1 VRLAIRTA
9 GVAGGMLLAFFA
21 AGCGAP
27 AGHVHV
33 TAGRMST
40 TAAHTTSSRRA
51 GGGPPQATVQGCTA
65 YGVYAIEH
73 RITVTRTPAA
83 CQGLSRAEIN
93 QAAARAIIQ
102 AAGGVRKAIWR
113 KRAAEVAPFL
123 RHLFTAP
130 APVTSSLPAIASGS
144 ESGEPLG
151 RKDLAM
157 DIAAL
162 VAWLV
167 TAGSGGYLLGSWLT
181 HGGTLRSRV
190 GGTGSPP
197 AVIIGHFGLALTGLV
212 IWVIYLIAG
221 WAALAWTAVGVLLPV
236 AGLGMAALTVGL
248 PGLPSLPG
256 RPSRPVPAV
265 AGSAPAGSSPMGS
278 AAPGSATTTAT
289 AAAADAPGVPDF
301 PAGAPAGA
309 EALAEAGAPRA
320 PRPAVS
326 AKRRLSPLIVVGHGA
341 LAVTTMLL
349 VLLAALGVAAG

>member
-9 GVAGGMLLAFFA
+9 GVAGGMLLAFLA

-27 AGHVHV
+27 VGHAHV
-33 TAGRMST
+33 TASRMST
-40 TAAHTTSSRRA
+40 VAAHTTSERNA
-51 GGGPPQATVQGCTA
+51 GEGAPRGTVQDCTA

-102 AAGGVRKAIWR
+102 AAGGVRKAVWR

-130 APVTSSLPAIASGS
+130 APVTGSLPAIASGS
-144 ESGEPLG
+144 GSGEPLG
-151 RKDLAM
+151 HKDLGM

-162 VAWLV
+162 IAWLV
-167 TAGSGGYLLGSWLT
+167 TVAAGGYLLGSWLS
-181 HGGTLRSRV
+181 HGGTLRRRV

-212 IWVIYLIAG
+212 IWIIYLVVG

-236 AGLGMAALTVGL
+236 AGLGMAALSIGL
-248 PGLPSLPG
+248 PGLPRLPG
-256 RPSRPVPAV
+256 LPERQVPAV
-265 AGSAPAGSSPMGS
+265 AGSAATGPTATGPTATGAAATGAAATGGADATGS
-278 AAPGSATTTAT
+278 AAAGSTGTS
-289 AAAADAPGVPDF
+289 
-301 PAGAPAGA
+301 
-309 EALAEAGAPRA
+309 
-320 PRPAVS
+320 AVTDGS
-326 AKRRLSPLIVVGHGA
+326 GPVRSGKRRLSPLFVAAHGA
-341 LAVTTMLL
+341 FAVTTMLL
-349 VLLAALGVAAG
+349 VLLAALGVGAG

>member
-1 VRLAIRTA
+1 VRIATRTG
-9 GVAGGMLLAFFA
+9 GVAGGVLLAFFA

-27 AGHVHV
+27 AGHAHV
-33 TAGRMST
+33 TADRTST
-40 TAAHTTSSRRA
+40 VAAHTTSSRNV
-51 GGGPPQATVQGCTA
+51 GGGAPQATVQGCTA

-73 RITVTRTPAA
+73 RITVTRTPSA

-102 AAGGVRKAIWR
+102 AAGGVRKAVWR

-130 APVTSSLPAIASGS
+130 APVTSSLPAMASGS
-144 ESGEPLG
+144 GSGEPLG
-151 RKDLAM
+151 RKDLGM

-162 VAWLV
+162 IAWLI
-167 TAGSGGYLLGSWLT
+167 TAGSGGYLLGNWLA
-181 HGGTLRSRV
+181 HGGTLRSRAD
-190 GGTGSPP
+190 GTGSPP

-212 IWVIYLIAG
+212 IWVIYLVAG
-221 WAALAWTAVGVLLPV
+221 WSALAWTAVGVLLPV

-248 PGLPSLPG
+248 PGLPSLPALQG
-256 RPSRPVPAV
+256 RPGRPVPAIAGSAA
-265 AGSAPAGSSPMGS
+265 AGSAPAGSSAADGA
-278 AAPGSATTTAT
+278 AAPAV
-289 AAAADAPGVPDF
+289 ADAPAVP
-301 PAGAPAGA
+301 GAPAGA
-309 EALAEAGAPRA
+309 GSSPIAVTPTGADA
-320 PRPAVS
+320 PGRAVS

>member
-1 VRLAIRTA
+1 MRLAIRTA
-9 GVAGGMLLAFFA
+9 GVAGGMLLAFLA

-33 TAGRMST
+33 TAGRMGT
-40 TAAHTTSSRRA
+40 VAAHTTSSRHA
-51 GGGPPQATVQGCTA
+51 GGGAPQGTVQGCTA
-65 YGVYAIEH
+65 YGVYAIKH

-102 AAGGVRKAIWR
+102 AAGGVRKAVWR
-113 KRAAEVAPFL
+113 KRAAEAAPFL
-123 RHLFTAP
+123 AHLFTAP
-130 APVTSSLPAIASGS
+130 APVTNSLPAIAAGSG
-144 ESGEPLG
+144 SGEPLG
-151 RKDLAM
+151 RKDLGM

-162 VAWLV
+162 IAWLI
-167 TAGSGGYLLGSWLT
+167 TAGSGGYLLGNWLM
-181 HGGTLRSRV
+181 HGGTLRSRI

-197 AVIIGHFGLALTGLV
+197 VVIIGHFGLALTGLV
-212 IWVIYLIAG
+212 IWVVYMVAG

-265 AGSAPAGSSPMGS
+265 AGSA
-278 AAPGSATTTAT
+278 APGSAAT
-289 AAAADAPGVPDF
+289 GSSAASGAAAPAVADPPAVPDAPG
-301 PAGAPAGA
+301 PAA
-309 EALAEAGAPRA
+309 
-320 PRPAVS
+320 S
-326 AKRRLSPLIVVGHGA
+326 AKRRLFPLIVVGHGA